1 MLTLVMSHLGP
12 TSQPKASEVDA
23 GTSWEMYMSGTM
35 EDLSGLFN
43 VLWGIPTSI
52 DPPEGSIL

>member
-1 MLTLVMSHLGP
+1 MSHLGP